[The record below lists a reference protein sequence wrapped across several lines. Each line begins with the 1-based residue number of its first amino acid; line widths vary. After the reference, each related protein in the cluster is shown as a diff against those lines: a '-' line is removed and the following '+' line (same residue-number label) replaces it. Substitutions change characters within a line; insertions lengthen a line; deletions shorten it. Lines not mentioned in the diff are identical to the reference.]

1 MIKKGMEVGAVFE
14 DGGSHYIV
22 EAICGDN
29 YISRRVDSTIE
40 STEITSETS
49 TETVDQEVK
58 TELKENSNEPKAP
71 ETKKPVARITG
82 TKKAP
87 VKRTGNQKR

>member
-14 DGGSHYIV
+14 DDGSQYIV
-22 EAICGDN
+22 EAICGEN
-29 YISRRVDSTIE
+29 YISRRVD

-58 TELKENSNEPKAP
+58 TELKENSNESKAP
-71 ETKKPVARITG
+71 ETKKPVARTIG